1 MIIVNIDKIKEFLIN
16 HRKAVIGGSVVLM
29 TLLLVLHMFLFN
41 GLFNAGD
48 SNIKPQSNI
57 NPRVDEIQQKGAVV
71 LSETLSSSQ
80 AASVAATKKKKAAV
94 TTAAPRATRQTPTT
108 ATNPSGVNTQ
118 FATAQ
123 PVETPAD
130 YNAQWNS
137 GYLVAIDNPDSGYS
151 TGQVNLTDEDRDLLE
166 RLCYGEFGGGGFVG
180 ASLIAQSVKDAMY
193 YRGFS
198 SVAEV
203 IRKYGYTGSTTIGKN
218 EACQQAVK
226 YVFDENHDA
235 VQHRIMLMYNPYMV
249 SSSFHESQNFILS
262 YESVRFFDEW

>member
-1 MIIVNIDKIKEFLIN
+1 MIVNIDNVKEYMKT

-48 SNIKPQSNI
+48 GNIKPQSNI
-57 NPRVDEIQQKGAVV
+57 NPRVDEIRQKGAVV

-80 AASVAATKKKKAAV
+80 AASIAATKSKKSAA
-94 TTAAPRATRQTPTT
+94 TTAAPRATTRQTPTT

-123 PVETPAD
+123 PAASPAD
-130 YNAQWNS
+130 YNAQWNA
-137 GYLVAIDNPDSGYS
+137 GYLVAIDNPDTGYS
-151 TGQVNLTDEDRDLLE
+151 TGQVSLSAEDRDLLE